1 MERGLLN
8 ITDENVHI
16 LIDLYSTKPAVK
28 NINIC
33 NSHASIGAKVR
44 LFLDD
49 GTNQTSYI
57 ENVVIPAGVTL
68 LVTDISFDNS
78 VCRLAIQVEDAAGGS
93 TVDTNLI
100 MR

>member
-8 ITDENVHI
+8 ITDENVHT
-16 LIDLYSTKPAVK
+16 LVDFYSTKPTVK
-28 NINIC
+28 TINIC

-57 ENVVIPAGVTL
+57 ENVVIPAGTTL
-68 LVTDISFDNS
+68 FVDDISFDS
-78 VCRLAIQVEDAAGGS
+78 SIVALKIQVEDAAGGS